1 MVNFGEFLKNLK
13 LAVKQC
19 YQNEVTK
26 MVEKAKIDKCDI
38 FDDFQT
44 LWQSRKNEIG
54 QNHPKM
60 SDLNFGA
67 KNG

>member
-1 MVNFGEFLKNLK
+1 
-13 LAVKQC
+13 
-19 YQNEVTK
+19 
-26 MVEKAKIDKCDI
+26 MVEQAKIDKYDI